1 MSTSEY
7 SEDSQ
12 FEEYIF
18 SGKILNDRYILIDKI
33 GSGTFATVWSCYDIK
48 TKNYLAVKIQDI
60 EEHECAMDELTFHN
74 TMLKG
79 GNVGGAHNYISTML
93 DFFVFESDYGSHDCF
108 VFHLAACSTYDII
121 RYIKYSKNEE
131 VSPLSLLNIKRIIYQ
146 TLLAIKSIN
155 ENYNLLH
162 ADVRAENILVI
173 GSNKKLDLFKSIFD
187 LKQIEK
193 LVLLKKKKFIKK
205 YKKKKLPAEIETQF
219 YEESSIGYIQ
229 KILQDERFLEFKS
242 DDSGEDKSHDEDS
255 GSYSS
260 DSGSGSLSHSMSV
273 SGSNPS
279 PNPNSKSQPK
289 PCKNGLCTLNS
300 KPINN
305 NDNTTDND
313 KINIECNLKRR
324 YEHYDSF
331 RDLDEFINEV
341 PCDEI
346 IHDKEINT
354 LPLDTKYL
362 EKIQIKLTDF
372 GSACFSDKKYN
383 MIQAR
388 HYRAPEVIIGY
399 QFNESCDIWSLGCL
413 LFELIT
419 GDVLFKPNKSPYI
432 SRNKHHLYKMY
443 QLLGPI
449 PNNMIEKCKYRKI
462 FFNHDYTLKIDKR
475 IVELKMF
482 DFIRSEINSRSVRIV
497 LSDDEL
503 NQLIEFL
510 MLTLEYDPEKR
521 GKACTLINHKW
532 FDNIK

>member
-18 SGKILNDRYILIDKI
+18 SGKILNNSYILIDKI

-48 TKNYLAVKIQDI
+48 TKNYLAIKIQDM
-60 EEHECAMDELTFHN
+60 EEHDCAMDELTFHR

-93 DFFVFESDYGSHDCF
+93 DFFVLESDYGSHDCF

-155 ENYNLLH
+155 DNYNLLH
-162 ADVRAENILVI
+162 TDVRAENILVM
-173 GSNKKLDLFKSIFD
+173 GSDKKLDLFKSIFD
-187 LKQIEK
+187 FKQIEK
-193 LVLLKKKKFIKK
+193 LVSLKKKKFIKK
-205 YKKKKLPAEIETQF
+205 YKKKKLPIEIETQF

-229 KILQDERFLEFKS
+229 KILEDERFLEFKS
-242 DDSGEDKSHDEDS
+242 NDSDDDNSHNNKDSESLSSNS
-255 GSYSS
+255 GSE
-260 DSGSGSLSHSMSV
+260 SLSVSISTSN
-273 SGSNPS
+273 SGSNS
-279 PNPNSKSQPK
+279 NN
-289 PCKNGLCTLNS
+289 CKTGLCTIN
-300 KPINN
+300 NN
-305 NDNTTDND
+305 NDNIASVSGNCND
-313 KINIECNLKRR
+313 SAKINHNLNKPR

-331 RDLDEFINEV
+331 HDLDEFINEV
-341 PCDEI
+341 PSDEI
-346 IHDKEINT
+346 IYDKEINS
-354 LPLDTKYL
+354 LSIDTKYL
-362 EKIQIKLTDF
+362 NKIQIRLADF

-388 HYRAPEVIIGY
+388 HYRAPEVVIGY
-399 QFNESCDIWSLGCL
+399 PFNESCDIWSLGCL

-475 IVELKMF
+475 IVELNMF
-482 DFIRSEINSRSVRIV
+482 DFIRSEINSRSVKII

-503 NQLIEFL
+503 NQMIEFL
-510 MLTLEYDPEKR
+510 MLTFEYDPEKR
-521 GKACTLINHKW
+521 SKAGNLINHKW
-532 FDNIK
+532 FDDIKINIQ